1 MTRRS
6 HSPATQV
13 NRLARPG
20 EALVIVRHWM
30 STDLVTIGKDAS
42 IQEAMALMK
51 RESVRHLP
59 VVDQQKNLLGW
70 ITDADLRGV
79 LIASMIEELTLEDVM
94 IRKPLTIEPEM
105 PLEEAARIL
114 LDKRIGGLPIVENG
128 MLTGIITVADILSAF
143 ITFLGLFTQST
154 RLDIKVSGSPNPL
167 PEITR
172 IARTHGAEII
182 SLCQVPAAEE
192 GSEFSYS
199 LRLKKTD
206 VKPIIADLEK
216 HGIEVVSY
224 LDM

>member
-1 MTRRS
+1 M
-6 HSPATQV
+6 
-13 NRLARPG
+13 
-20 EALVIVRHWM
+20 IVRHWM

-42 IQEAMALMK
+42 IQEGMALMK

-59 VVDQQKNLLGW
+59 VVDQRKHLIGW

-94 IRKPLTIEPEM
+94 IRKPLTVGAET
-105 PLEEAARIL
+105 PLEEAARVL
-114 LDKRIGGLPIVENG
+114 LDRRIGGLPIVEEG
-128 MLTGIITVADILSAF
+128 VLTGIITVADILSAF

-167 PEITR
+167 PEITKIVR
-172 IARTHGAEII
+172 AHGAEII
-182 SLCQVPAAEE
+182 SLCQVPSTED
-192 GSEFSYS
+192 GTEFSYS

-206 VKPIIADLEK
+206 PKPIISELEK
-216 HGIEVVSY
+216 HGIEVMAT